1 MEIIQFINDGC
12 SSLTASTSPSINALG
27 LHMVLGLA
35 TIMMV
40 WFGVQEAL
48 ASAHGGP
55 GFHMGKFLSFV
66 MLISFAYAFVYYYD
80 SAIPGVG
87 YSLQSFIIGG
97 TDSLVDMIGTD
108 TTTQMLSTIKTSLSQ
123 SGPGIAAFTQPYLLF
138 AYSFIQIMLAILSG
152 LVSVI
157 IAYGAIGSTVVGLLG
172 PVFIPFLVIEKL
184 DWLFWG
190 WLKGFLGFAFYKVVA
205 AAVLS
210 VLGQLYMK
218 YYASLVDF
226 TNPLN
231 MLKNVPLLV
240 ILLIVN
246 AYMLL
251 KIPALT
257 ATLFSGSTGG
267 HDAGTGIAT
276 ALMMKG

>member
-1 MEIIQFINDGC
+1 
-12 SSLTASTSPSINALG
+12 
-27 LHMVLGLA
+27 
-35 TIMMV
+35 
-40 WFGVQEAL
+40 
-48 ASAHGGP
+48 
-55 GFHMGKFLSFV
+55 
-66 MLISFAYAFVYYYD
+66 
-80 SAIPGVG
+80 
-87 YSLQSFIIGG
+87 
-97 TDSLVDMIGTD
+97 MIGTD